1 MCVLKSSISS
11 HIVILG
17 SHLTRVLV
25 SLVGY
30 PGGAILPAYDALK
43 QRFDGGGDLPAAI
56 LVNSISTFEGFAT
69 LWRNDRRLFAGVRVG
84 CFDWDPFAACLP
96 IDSFMLRQD
105 VEGLIASCFRWF
117 DAGEERAGERVMVAP
132 RLMVDDL
139 EARDSSAA

>member
-1 MCVLKSSISS
+1 MLATVVRALAAAAAEGSAIPLVQD
-11 HIVILG
+11 VIAKGL
-17 SHLTRVLV
+17 
-25 SLVGY
+25 
-30 PGGAILPAYDALK
+30 AAAYDALK

-105 VEGLIASCFRWF
+105 VEGLSASCFRWF

-139 EARDSSAA
+139 EPRDSSAA